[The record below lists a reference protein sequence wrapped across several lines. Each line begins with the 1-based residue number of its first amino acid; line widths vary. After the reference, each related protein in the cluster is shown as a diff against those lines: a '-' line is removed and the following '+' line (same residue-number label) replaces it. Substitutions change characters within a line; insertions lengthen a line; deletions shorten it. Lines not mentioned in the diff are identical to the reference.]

1 MRVTDL
7 GAQDVL
13 NAYFA
18 LTGFSLE
25 LFVDSGALTDDQA
38 TRELATGGGYV
49 EKDLDAVANA
59 VGTEAGVPLIE
70 WEDVVW
76 TFTGALT
83 NAVNKTIKGVML
95 LRGATIIAEQLLP
108 GTGYTPAN
116 NGDKLTISPRF
127 MLGNVPGGGNPA

>member
-7 GAQDVL
+7 GNQDIL
-13 NAYFA
+13 TAYFA

-25 LFVDSGALTDDQA
+25 LFVDSGALTDSQA

-49 EKDLDAVANA
+49 EKDLDVVANA

-70 WEDVVW
+70 WADVVW
-76 TFTGALT
+76 TFTGPLT